1 MTAFDDDP
9 EYEAQLHDVL
19 DSERTWQSPTND
31 DEGEEMGEFVANTTE
46 DAGIRSEED
55 EEDEGILA
63 DAPRFRMKVPV
74 KGAEE
79 GSDNGKALSE
89 DARSISTGDDSPSV
103 QVSSYSNLF
112 QRDLLAGL

>member
-19 DSERTWQSPTND
+19 NSERTWQSSTND
-31 DEGEEMGEFVANTTE
+31 DEGEEMGEFVADTT
-46 DAGIRSEED
+46 DDVGMRS
-55 EEDEGILA
+55 EEDEGILD

-74 KGAEE
+74 KRAEE
-79 GSDNGKALSE
+79 GSDNGKAMSE

-103 QVSSYSNLF
+103 QVYPQSNML